1 MTTADEGSQ
10 APASPYISALP
21 ASPGQLRFAIAMA
34 LASALLFAA
43 AVPFARRPLG
53 QVWAF
58 IPAYQSALVVSDLVT
73 AALLFGQL
81 LHVRSRAILVL
92 AYGYVFTAI
101 MAVIHALSFPGLFA
115 PTGLMGAGP
124 QSTAWLYMFWHAGF
138 PLCVVGY
145 TLLKGEFE
153 GKAPVVWSAAAVVA
167 AAAFFAWLAVRGA
180 GLLPPI
186 MSGNGYA
193 PAYAV
198 VTTLVWIVSAVA
210 LVMVWR
216 RRPRSILDLWLAVVM
231 FAWVL
236 DIALSA
242 VLNAGRFDLGFYAG
256 RVYGLVAS
264 TLVLIVL
271 LVEDARLHRRLRE
284 ANEALEISRREALA
298 AERAK
303 GVFLATMSHEIRTPL
318 NGIIGTL
325 ELISMGK
332 LEGEQRTQLGIV
344 RTSAHSLLRI
354 IDDILD
360 FSRIESGKLALAPE
374 PASVAAVVERVCD
387 MYSGL
392 ASAKGLTLRR
402 EIDAA
407 IGPSLRADPLRLQQ
421 ILANFTSNAIKF
433 TERGEVRVGVHLLL
447 RTDRTERLL
456 FHVQDTGIGVAEE
469 QRARLFQPF
478 TQASDD
484 TSARYGG
491 SGLGLSICKR
501 LAELMGGC
509 IAMES
514 EPGVGTRMTL
524 DVELP
529 IAPEMAAGAAP
540 GPSSAAVPVA
550 RRPAPTVAEA
560 EREGTLLLLVDDH
573 PINRTV
579 LLRQVAALG
588 YAAEA
593 FEDGEQAL
601 EAWRTGRFAAIVTD
615 CHMPGMSGYDLARH
629 VRHLEAIQGKAR
641 APILACT
648 ANVFSSEAEK
658 CFNAGMDDYLP
669 KPVGLADLGQLLDR
683 WLPIGTPGRAAA
695 PVAPPRPELPAS
707 SSDPVDEAR
716 LAEATLGDPALAREA
731 LRTFRKAIVPDCA
744 TLEAAVDVVAR
755 ERCAKAAHRIR
766 SSSLTIGAVRL
777 AAICERIEA
786 AALEGDFVRVRNELA
801 ALRVEVRHVEAYIA
815 GRSSDSAFDVR

>member
-1 MTTADEGSQ
+1 M
-10 APASPYISALP
+10 ASPYVSAVP
-21 ASPGQLRFAIAMA
+21 ASPGQVRFAIAVT

-43 AVPFARRPLG
+43 AVPFARQPLG

-58 IPAYQSALVVSDLVT
+58 IPAYQSALVVSDVVT

-81 LHVRSRAILVL
+81 LHVRSRAILLL

-101 MAVIHALSFPGLFA
+101 MAVIHALTFPGLFA
-115 PTGLMGAGP
+115 PTGLIGAGP

-138 PLCVVGY
+138 PLCVIGY
-145 TLLKGEFE
+145 CLLKGEFK
-153 GKAPVVWSAAAVVA
+153 GRAPVLASAAAVVVA
-167 AAAFFAWLAVRGA
+167 AVFFAGLAVRGA
-180 GLLPPI
+180 ALLPPI

-193 PAYAV
+193 PAYTA
-198 VTTLVWIVSAVA
+198 VTTLVWVVSVVA
-210 LVMVWR
+210 LLMVWR
-216 RRPRSILDLWLAVVM
+216 RRQQSILDLWLAVVM

-271 LVEDARLHRRLRE
+271 LVEDARLHRKLRE
-284 ANEALEISRREALA
+284 SNEALERARREALA

-318 NGIIGTL
+318 NGFIGTL

-374 PASVAAVVERVCD
+374 PTNVAGVVERVCD
-387 MYSGL
+387 MYSGI

-402 EIDAA
+402 EIDASV
-407 IGPSLRADPLRLQQ
+407 GPSLRVDPLRLQQ
-421 ILANFTSNAIKF
+421 ILANFTSNALKF
-433 TERGEVRVGVHLLL
+433 TERGEVRVGVHVLS
-447 RTDRTERLL
+447 RTGGTERLL
-456 FHVQDTGIGVAEE
+456 FHVQDTGVGISEE

-478 TQASDD
+478 SQASDN

-501 LAELMGGC
+501 LAELMGAS

-514 EPGVGTRMTL
+514 EPGKGTRMTL
-524 DVELP
+524 DAELP
-529 IAPEMAAGAAP
+529 IALEVATNAAP
-540 GPSSAAVPVA
+540 EPAAPA
-550 RRPAPTVAEA
+550 LPGTRRPAPTVAEA
-560 EREGTLLLLVDDH
+560 ESEGTLLLLVDDH
-573 PINRTV
+573 PINRIV
-579 LLRQVAALG
+579 LLRQVNALG

-601 EAWRTGRFAAIVTD
+601 EAWRSGRFAAIITD
-615 CHMPGMSGYDLARH
+615 CHMPGMSGYDLATH
-629 VRHLEAIQGKAR
+629 VRHLEAVQGKGR

-648 ANVFSSEAEK
+648 ANAFSSEAER
-658 CFNAGMDDYLP
+658 CFGAGMDDYLA
-669 KPVGLADLGQLLDR
+669 KPVRLVELGQRLDR
-683 WLPIGTPGRAAA
+683 WVPIGLTKASPA
-695 PVAPPRPELPAS
+695 PFEPDHAPPAPSERPI
-707 SSDPVDEAR
+707 DEAR
-716 LAEATLGDPALAREA
+716 LAELTLGDAALAREA
-731 LRTFRKAIVPDCA
+731 LRTFRKTIVPDCA
-744 TLEAAVDVVAR
+744 TLEAAVDVTAR
-755 ERCAKAAHRIR
+755 ERSVKAAHRIKG
-766 SSSLTIGAVRL
+766 SSLTIGALRL

-786 AALEGDFVRVRNELA
+786 GAAAGDFAFVRNELV
-801 ALRVEVRHVEAYIA
+801 ALRGEARQVEAYIA
-815 GRSSDSAFDVR
+815 AHHSDSALGLQ